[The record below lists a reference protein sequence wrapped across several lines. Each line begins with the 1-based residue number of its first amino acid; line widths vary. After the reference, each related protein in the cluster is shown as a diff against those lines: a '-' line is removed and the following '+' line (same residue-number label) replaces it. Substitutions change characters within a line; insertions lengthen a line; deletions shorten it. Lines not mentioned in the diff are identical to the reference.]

1 MDVYASQTKRM
12 QMFLWA
18 TSSLHV
24 VLLLVAAYQ
33 REIGGVFNL
42 AAVMALGKMLNDVS
56 KTILFASK
64 YIVLP
69 FCYNLLKGGHRIF
82 CVF

>member
-1 MDVYASQTKRM
+1 MINCMPSIDTYFLHLFFNRMDVYASQTKRM

-56 KTILFASK
+56 
-64 YIVLP
+64 
-69 FCYNLLKGGHRIF
+69 
-82 CVF
+82 